1 MVPVWVAITAPRTE
15 VGVAVDVGVGGVGA
29 LDLGDG
35 GVGADQ
41 GVEPALG
48 VADVGD
54 AVGAVDGQGVDGGG
68 AEGAHLP
75 LVGGQSLVHGGA
87 VGEVDG
93 LNLKPLATSRP
104 FSIMYCTGRQLR
116 KGMTATF
123 RTGSSASAAGATV
136 GAGGGLLG
144 VAAAQAARVRPMDRA
159 SKRES
164 SFFFMMYLLVYRLA
178 WGRGSTLP
186 GGPPPGSEESLPDLP
201 GGVNPLGTPRLSFF

>member
-1 MVPVWVAITAPRTE
+1 MGDGAGLGGDNGPPDG

-93 LNLKPLATSRP
+93 LNLEAVGHVQAVFDHVLH
-104 FSIMYCTGRQLR
+104 RQAVEEGHDGHLQD
-116 KGMTATF
+116 GEL
-123 RTGSSASAAGATV
+123 GVGAGATV

-144 VAAAQAARVRPMDRA
+144 VAAAAGGQGQAHGQGQQEGEQFLFHDGTSLYTVWPGERVHPSWRT
-159 SKRES
+159 S
-164 SFFFMMYLLVYRLA
+164 SRV
-178 WGRGSTLP
+178 
-186 GGPPPGSEESLPDLP
+186 
-201 GGVNPLGTPRLSFF
+201 